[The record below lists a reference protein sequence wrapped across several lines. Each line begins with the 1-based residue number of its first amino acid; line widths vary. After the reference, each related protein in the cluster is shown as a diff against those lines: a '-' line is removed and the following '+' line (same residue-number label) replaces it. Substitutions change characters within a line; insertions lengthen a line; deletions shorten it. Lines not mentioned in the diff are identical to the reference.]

1 MQILKLELEN
11 IKSYTKEEVTF
22 TEGVNAIVGH
32 NGAGKSTILEAIGF
46 VLFDKLAYTAGEFL
60 REGART
66 GAAAVTF
73 QSSYDARIYRVER
86 RLGGS
91 HLYAVFDPELGAKRC
106 EGKLDVLAFVR
117 RHSGANP
124 SADLGRLFGDA
135 VGVAQ
140 GTLTAIF
147 LQTPTVRKSAFDTL
161 LQVDEYKNAFDRLL
175 EPRNLL
181 RERQR
186 EVTEQ
191 IAVLAA
197 RLERLPQLEVAA
209 AHVAADHAQAEER
222 RAAAEKRLSTLQAR
236 RQLLEEAR
244 ATIEELERRQAQ
256 LRDRGQTLSGQLT
269 TSERTLATA
278 LEAQALVAANQAGY
292 EQYLAAQ
299 ASKSKLDEQL
309 RQRQKWLAAHAAADK
324 ALALCEAEQKR
335 IEGALAAVAG
345 AERAADELAPAVARQ
360 DDLEKALAEV
370 QHAVRSLADA
380 EEQASQQAQRITQLE
395 ARRVQLRAQLAQAA
409 AVRAAVD
416 GLEQQEAEDSQ
427 ALSRQSHELAT
438 FKVEAETLKRQITA
452 LQEVATTQCPVC
464 EQPLTDAHRSRMM
477 VRNEQR
483 LAALRTTYASVQ
495 EAARQLEAFA
505 KTRTERLKQLRNELH
520 HLPRAG
526 ELEEV
531 DRSCAEAAE
540 RLATLQGAVSRLV
553 EALPQSRQLEAELKQ
568 LDNPRQRRAILAQ
581 QASQRAAHEAE
592 LAGITDRRQV
602 ADNQLTAA
610 EAELKAYANLDVTT
624 AEVNAALVKHE
635 SAYKTVLGRRQQ
647 AESAAQWQ
655 VEVERLRREL
665 AQAEVALAATEQATA
680 NALGKFDPTEYRN
693 LLSEDQALRGEQGAL
708 RSRIE
713 LLQAEAARIDTE
725 LTTLRGQ
732 QVEKRALEA
741 QQQTL
746 ARQEAA
752 LDAVR
757 QFLRQSGPYVTQAV
771 IRQISAGAAQIFS
784 ELMQDYSRQ
793 LAWGDDY
800 GIALDVDGVTR
811 QFAQLSGGEQMS
823 AALAVRLAL
832 VREMSNIDIA
842 FFDEPTAN
850 LDDGRREAL
859 ARQIMNVKGFRQL
872 FVISH
877 DDTFEQAT
885 QNLIRVNR
893 CGGAS
898 KITSATIE
906 QR

>member
-11 IKSYTKEEVTF
+11 IKSYTKDEVTF

-66 GAAAVTF
+66 GTAAVTF
-73 QSSYDARIYRVER
+73 QSSYDERIYRVER

-91 HLYAVFDPELGAKRC
+91 HLYAVFDPELGAKLC

-117 RHSGANP
+117 RHSGADP

-197 RLERLPQLEVAA
+197 RLERLPQLEVTAA
-209 AHVAADHAQAEER
+209 QVAADHAQAEER
-222 RAAAEKRLSTLQAR
+222 RAATEERLATLQAR

-244 ATIEELERRQAQ
+244 TAIEELERRQTQ

-278 LEAQALVAANQAGY
+278 LEAQALVTANQAGY
-292 EQYLAAQ
+292 EQYVAAQ
-299 ASKSKLDEQL
+299 ASKNELDEQL

-335 IEGALAAVAG
+335 LEVALAAVAS
-345 AERAADELAPAVARQ
+345 AERAVDELAPAVARQ
-360 DDLEKALAEV
+360 EELEKAFAEI

-380 EEQASQQAQRITQLE
+380 EQQTSQQAQRIAQLE
-395 ARRVQLRAQLAQAA
+395 ARQVQLRAQLAQAA
-409 AVRAAVD
+409 AVRASID
-416 GLEQQEAEDSQ
+416 QLEQQETEGSQ
-427 ALSRQSHELAT
+427 ALSQQSHELAT

-464 EQPLTDAHRSRMM
+464 EQPLTDEHRRRMM
-477 VRNEQR
+477 ARNEQR
-483 LAALRTTYASVQ
+483 LASLRATYASVQ
-495 EAARQLEAFA
+495 EATRQLEASA
-505 KTRTERLKQLRNELH
+505 KARAERLKRLRDELH

-531 DRSCAEAAE
+531 DRTYAEAAE
-540 RLATLQGAVSRLV
+540 RLATLQGAVSRFV
-553 EALPQSRQLEAELKQ
+553 DAPEQSRQLEAELKR
-568 LDNPRQRRAILAQ
+568 LDNPRQRRAIQAQ
-581 QASQRAAHEAE
+581 QASQRATHETE
-592 LAGITDRRQV
+592 LAGILERRQ
-602 ADNQLTAA
+602 AAEQQLSAA
-610 EAELKAYANLDVTT
+610 EAALKAFANLDVTA

-635 SAYKTVLGRRQQ
+635 PAYKTVLGRRQQ

-655 VEVERLRREL
+655 AEVERLRRDH
-665 AQAEVALAATEQATA
+665 AQAEVALAETEREIAG
-680 NALGKFDPTEYRN
+680 ALGKFDPAEYRGI
-693 LLSEDQALRGEQGAL
+693 LSEEQALRGEQGAL

-725 LTTLRGQ
+725 LATLRCL
-732 QVEKRALEA
+732 QVEKTALEA
-741 QQQTL
+741 QQQGL
-746 ARQEAA
+746 ATQEAA

-793 LAWGDDY
+793 LAWSEDY
-800 GIALDVDGVTR
+800 GISLDVDGVTR

-850 LDDGRREAL
+850 LDDVRREAL

-893 CGGAS
+893 YGSTS
-898 KITSATIE
+898 KIASATIE
-906 QR
+906 